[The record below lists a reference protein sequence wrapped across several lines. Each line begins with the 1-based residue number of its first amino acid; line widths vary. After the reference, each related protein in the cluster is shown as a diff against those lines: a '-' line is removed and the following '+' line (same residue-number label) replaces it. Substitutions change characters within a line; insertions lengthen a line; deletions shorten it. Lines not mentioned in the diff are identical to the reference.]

1 MNVNQL
7 RDLVII
13 PTLKHIDL
21 HSCSAVNLLLGTAAH
36 ESNCGMYIR
45 QKGFNV
51 DSKEGAFGIYQMEL
65 VTHDSLWADYLDY
78 RKELSEKVYGLKIY
92 TLTDAENLISNLPY
106 ATAMAR
112 IKYLTIKDA
121 LPDEDDI
128 EGMAN
133 YWKKYYNSSKGKGT
147 KQEFID
153 NYNRYIEDA

>member
-1 MNVNQL
+1 MNVDQL
-7 RDLVII
+7 RDLVITPVLEYI
-13 PTLKHIDL
+13 GFR
-21 HSCSAVNLLLGTAAH
+21 SYSSVNLLLGTAAQ
-36 ESNCGMYIR
+36 ESNCGEYIR
-45 QKGFNV
+45 QLGYDV
-51 DSKEGAFGIYQMEL
+51 DSKNGAFGIYQMEL
-65 VTHDSLWADYLDY
+65 FTHDSLWADYLDY
-78 RKELSEKVYGLKIY
+78 RKELAEKVYGLKIY

-128 EGMAN
+128 EGMAR

-153 NYNRYIEDA
+153 SYNRYIEDA